1 MAGSDDGQRAAAP
14 SNWQD
19 WQRWVED
26 VDWSDWRSWL
36 QRVASTDW
44 ASEPWPTVP
53 WEQAAPQKAPQ
64 GEVSLTLRAIEEDQI
79 GEHLAATWPAF
90 RRWWLDG
97 ANTRPTAGQARA
109 RLEEHMPE
117 LVPVWQQLTAL
128 LGDDPEAGAALAL
141 WNPPPFLTGCSQ
153 AAVLPGGPALVRNY
167 DWDYRLFDAVV
178 ARTAYAGRRVI
189 GMLDCLWGLL
199 DGVNDAGLA
208 VSLTFGGRPQVGEGF
223 GIPLV
228 IRYVLQTCQ
237 TTEEAMQVLRR
248 LPVHMSYNVTALDRT
263 GLRATAYLAP
273 DRPAHVTSLAVAT
286 NYQGQVEW
294 APYAAAIRT
303 VERQQHLEELL
314 AAGADVP
321 SIVAACLRSPLYATR
336 FHQGFGTLY
345 TAEYRPA
352 EGVARYHWPDHTW
365 EHSLDQLGSAST
377 RVQLGI
383 PDPSS
388 ASPAH
393 G

>member
-1 MAGSDDGQRAAAP
+1 MAGSDHEQRAAAP

-44 ASEPWPTVP
+44 ASEPWPATP
-53 WEQAAPQKAPQ
+53 WEQAAPLEAPQ

-97 ANTRPTAGQARA
+97 ANTRPTAEQARA

-128 LGDDPEAGAALAL
+128 LGDDPEAAAALAL

-178 ARTAYAGRRVI
+178 ARTAYAGRRVL

-228 IRYVLQTCQ
+228 IRYVLQTCR

-248 LPVHMSYNVTALDRT
+248 IPVHMSYNVTALDRA

-273 DRPAHVTSLAVAT
+273 DRPAQVTSLAVAT

-294 APYAAAIRT
+294 PPYAAAIRT

-314 AAGADVP
+314 ATGADVP
-321 SIVAACLRSPLYATR
+321 GIVAACLRSPLYATR

-352 EGVARYHWPDHTW
+352 EGLARYHWPDHTW
-365 EHSLDQLGSAST
+365 EHSLDKLGSGSV
-377 RVQLGI
+377 RVQLGR
-383 PDPSS
+383 PGSQ
-388 ASPAH
+388 
-393 G
+393 